1 MAHDHL
7 ALWQELGWA
16 PSAVQERLFVALQ
29 EQLRT
34 WNSRLNLTRLVEG
47 DDYWISQ
54 VFDSLWPLV
63 PLLQRSPEEALHLI
77 DVGTGGGFPGL
88 AVAIALPQAQLT
100 LVDSVGR
107 KVEAVRAM
115 ALELGLADR
124 VSVRCERIE
133 QTGRGRSCRGQFDW
147 AMARA
152 VASAPVVAEYLV
164 PLLHPQ
170 GRALLYRGQWD
181 PSDQANLEQAC
192 HPLKAGIEQC
202 RKRDLPG
209 GKGMPAVSLIIL
221 AWLTSSARRNPSLNA
236 AATKSSSM
244 SLSSVSNEGSICTRR
259 TSCLQVM
266 VTLTKPEP
274 ASPVTS
280 TFPNSSWAF
289 LRLSCM
295 AWACFIRP
303 ASCPLL
309 NMSIVLAVAAPP
321 PQQRRKIHLVC
332 SIATATATRRTKS
345 TDLSA
350 IIRSGRASRA

>member
-1 MAHDHL
+1 MAVAGLAQGPNPGWRILGSSPLPPEWMAHDHH
-7 ALWQELGWA
+7 ALWQELGWT

-63 PLLQRSPEEALHLI
+63 PLLQSSPEEALHLI

-115 ALELGLADR
+115 ALDLGLADR

-133 QTGRGRSCRGQFDW
+133 QTGRCRTCRGQFDW

-164 PLLHPQ
+164 PLLNPQ

-181 PSDQANLEQAC
+181 PSDQDSLEKAC
-192 HPLKAGIEQC
+192 LPLNAGIEQC

-209 GKGMPAVSLIIL
+209 AKGIRHALVLKPLGTCPKTYPRAVGI
-221 AWLTSSARRNPSLNA
+221 PS
-236 AATKSSSM
+236 K
-244 SLSSVSNEGSICTRR
+244 
-259 TSCLQVM
+259 Q
-266 VTLTKPEP
+266 
-274 ASPVTS
+274 
-280 TFPNSSWAF
+280 
-289 LRLSCM
+289 
-295 AWACFIRP
+295 
-303 ASCPLL
+303 PLG
-309 NMSIVLAVAAPP
+309 APP
-321 PQQRRKIHLVC
+321 QPP
-332 SIATATATRRTKS
+332 
-345 TDLSA
+345 
-350 IIRSGRASRA
+350 G